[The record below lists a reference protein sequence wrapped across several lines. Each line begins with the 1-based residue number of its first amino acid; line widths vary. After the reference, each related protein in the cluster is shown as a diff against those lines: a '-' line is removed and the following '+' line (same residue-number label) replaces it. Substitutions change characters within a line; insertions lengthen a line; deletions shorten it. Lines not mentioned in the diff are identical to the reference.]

1 MKLEE
6 YHIKELYRI
15 IKKNGVKYYDV
26 QTELVDHFAIALEE
40 ENVVSFEDKTKEILE
55 GFDGKK
61 GLKQITSEKK
71 KVLLRKFFRI
81 YTDGLK
87 NYFSFPK
94 VLLTICIF
102 IGFVY
107 IFKTFD
113 LEQSVYS
120 FINQLFNIFL
130 IFQGSYNS
138 NKYLK
143 KIHEKGYSFLTVK
156 ILDYLQIIVAIP
168 IITFSVIIT
177 FFKEYDNVLVLS
189 GILSF
194 SVIAI
199 LAYARLKKHLVNE
212 VISSYPMVKA

>member
-40 ENVVSFEDKTKEILE
+40 ENVVSFKEKTKEILE

-61 GLKQITSEKK
+61 GLKQITSQKK

-102 IGFVY
+102 IGFVV
-107 IFKTFD
+107 TFQTFEV
-113 LEQSVYS
+113 EQSTYS
-120 FINQLFNIFL
+120 LIAQLLNISL
-130 IFQGSYNS
+130 IFQGSYNT
-138 NKYLK
+138 NRYLK
-143 KIHEKGYSFLTVK
+143 KMYNKGYSFLTIK
-156 ILDYLQIIVAIP
+156 ILEYLQMIMVIP
-168 IITFSVIIT
+168 IASLFAITT

-189 GILSF
+189 SIITF
-194 SVIAI
+194 SVVTI
-199 LAYARLKKHLVNE
+199 LAYAKLKKHLVNE

>member
-6 YHIKELYRI
+6 YHIKELYHI

-40 ENVVSFEDKTKEILE
+40 ENEKSFDEKTKEILE

-61 GLKQITSEKK
+61 GLKQITTEKR

-94 VLLTICIF
+94 ILLTICIF
-102 IGFVY
+102 IGFVF
-107 IFKTFD
+107 IFRAFD
-113 LEQSVYS
+113 VEQSIYG
-120 FINQLFNIFL
+120 FFQQLFNMLF

-138 NKYLK
+138 NRYLK
-143 KIHEKGYSFLTVK
+143 NIQEKGYSFLTVK
-156 ILDYLQIIVAIP
+156 ILDYLQIIIAIP

-199 LAYARLKKHLVNE
+199 LAYAKLKKHLVNE
-212 VISSYPMVKA
+212 VISSYPMIKV

>member
-40 ENVVSFEDKTKEILE
+40 ENVVSFEEKTKEILE

-81 YTDGLK
+81 YTNGLK

-94 VLLTICIF
+94 ILLTICIF
-102 IGFVY
+102 IGFVV
-107 IFKTFD
+107 TFQTFEV
-113 LEQSVYS
+113 EQSTYS
-120 FINQLFNIFL
+120 LIAQLLNISL
-130 IFQGSYNS
+130 IFQGSYNT
-138 NKYLK
+138 NRYLK
-143 KIHEKGYSFLTVK
+143 KMYNKGYSFLTIK
-156 ILDYLQIIVAIP
+156 ILEYLQMIMAVP
-168 IITFSVIIT
+168 TITFWVIIT
-177 FFKEYDNVLVLS
+177 FFNKYNNVLVLS

-199 LAYARLKKHLVNE
+199 LAYAKLKKHLVNE
-212 VISSYPMVKA
+212 VISDYPMVKA